1 MKTLKGKL
9 LSNGNLKSQDMNTIS
24 EIDSPVPINVKDL
37 KLPSTTSV
45 DSSKPMNEEDLKI
58 YMFWKE
64 ILENNP

>member
-1 MKTLKGKL
+1 MRTLRGKL
-9 LSNGNLKSQDMNTIS
+9 LSGSNLKNKDMNAIS
-24 EIDSPVPINVKDL
+24 EIDSPLPMNVKDL

-45 DSSKPMNEEDLKI
+45 DSSKPMNEEDIKI